1 MCVILT
7 WVVSEY
13 GSVCVCNFDM
23 GLCLNMAQF
32 VCVILTWVVSEYG
45 SVCVCNFDMGCV

>member
-1 MCVILT
+1 MARFVCAILT

-13 GSVCVCNFDM
+13 GSVSE
-23 GLCLNMAQF
+23 LAQF

>member
-1 MCVILT
+1 MVNMAQFVCVILT

-13 GSVCVCNFDM
+13 G
-23 GLCLNMAQF
+23 QF

>member
-1 MCVILT
+1 M
-7 WVVSEY
+7 SEY
-13 GSVCVCNFDM
+13 GAVFVCNFDM
-23 GLCLNMAQF
+23 GCVCLAQF